1 MTGYFMYSKNATKE
15 EISNYETDKHISKEK
30 WIQVINNDNDCFWKD
45 NTLMGQRRINDAE
58 HPLASE
64 WYNTQVFCFPDKEG
78 YSDFLISFLSY
89 RINFQFPRVT
99 EQRLHK
105 MKKLAEDLDCY
116 FVYGGRIIDDKMFQ
130 KLLDKYD
137 KSKKG

>member
-1 MTGYFMYSKNATKE
+1 MTGYFIYSKNATKE

-30 WIQVINNDNDCFWKD
+30 WIDVINNDNDYHWKD
-45 NTLMGQRRINDAE
+45 DTLMGKKRINDTE
-58 HPLASE
+58 NPLE
-64 WYNTQVFCFPDKEG
+64 PKWYYTQVFCYPDKEG
-78 YSDFLISFLSY
+78 YSDFLISFLYY

-99 EQRLHK
+99 VPRLYK

-116 FVYGGRIIDDKMFQ
+116 LVYGGRIIDDKMFQ

-137 KSKKG
+137 KSKK